1 MRNLKINHLL
11 LGAFAI
17 PMIAILGLAMLAIG
31 KMQVINEQSTVI
43 SNDWLPS
50 VRVIERLNGQTA
62 DLRVLESRHI
72 LSLDDAQMRDT
83 ERELDKIKAKIDES
97 IRTYQQLISE
107 NEEKVIF
114 NDFNRL
120 YKEYLGIQQKLLTLS
135 RANKNEDAKQLLLTE
150 SLNAY
155 NEYSDLLLQLSDL
168 NSKGAQA
175 ASSYGDEIY
184 DESIKIMLFILVIV
198 SLLVLATSIIIS
210 RFIVTSIKTVQAFIS
225 KLANGDLT
233 DRINDIGN
241 NELGLLAKGCNDT
254 ADKISEMTEQ
264 LINVADNTA
273 TSAEVLASTM
283 NQVENNSKQM
293 LVQVEQIAT
302 ALNQMSSTALEV
314 SKNATEAETSARE
327 AMDNVTVGNKSLG
340 ESDVISEK
348 IGAAIRDSGAI
359 VNQLKDYSI
368 EIGSVIDVI
377 TSISEQTNLLALNAA
392 IEAARAGEAGRGF
405 AVVADEVRSLAAKTQ
420 QSTIDIQ
427 GIISKLQSQAE
438 KADHYMKANTSL
450 LDESQMVSEK
460 VRNAFHGISTSV
472 NAISN
477 VNTVVA
483 TASSEQSSVTEDI
496 SQNISSTVEIV
507 DQNVMG
513 VGSASKACQ
522 DVLAEAGKQKQ
533 LLAFFK
539 TKRRY

>member
-1 MRNLKINHLL
+1 MRNLKISHLL

-17 PMIAILGLAMLAIG
+17 PIIAILGLTMMAIS
-31 KMQVINEQSTVI
+31 KMQVINDQSTVI

-72 LSLDDAQMRDT
+72 LSLDSDQMQET
-83 ERELDKIKAKIDES
+83 ERELDKTKAQIDES
-97 IRTYQQLISE
+97 IRTYEQLISG
-107 NEEKVIF
+107 NEERNIF
-114 NDFNRL
+114 NDFQRL
-120 YKEYLGIQQKLLTLS
+120 YKEYLVVHQKLLVLS

-150 SLNAY
+150 SLTAY
-155 NEYSDLLLQLSDL
+155 NEYSDLLLKLSDL
-168 NSKGAQA
+168 NYKGAQD
-175 ASSYGDEIY
+175 ASSYGDVIY
-184 DESIKIMLFILVIV
+184 DESITIMVSILVIV
-198 SLLVLATSIIIS
+198 SLLVLATSIFISKFII
-210 RFIVTSIKTVQAFIS
+210 TSIKTVQSFIA

-233 DRINDIGN
+233 DRIQDTGS
-241 NELGLLAKGCNDT
+241 NELGLLAQGCNET

-264 LINVADNTA
+264 LITVADNTA
-273 TSAEVLASTM
+273 TSAEILASTM
-283 NQVENNSKQM
+283 NQVEHNSQHM

-302 ALNQMSSTALEV
+302 ALNEMSSTALEV
-314 SKNATEAETSARE
+314 SKNATEAETSAGE
-327 AMDNVTVGNKSLG
+327 AMANVSEGNKSLG
-340 ESDVISEK
+340 ESDNISVK
-348 IGAAIRDSGAI
+348 IGAAIRDSGSI

-427 GIISKLQSQAE
+427 EIISKLQSQAE
-438 KADHYMKANTSL
+438 KADHYMKDNTSL

-460 VRNAFHGISTSV
+460 VRRAFQGISASV

-496 SQNISSTVEIV
+496 SRNISSTVEMV
-507 DQNVMG
+507 DQNVVG
-513 VGSASKACQ
+513 VGNASKACH
-522 DVLAEAGKQKQ
+522 DVLSEAGKQKQ

-539 TKRRY
+539 TKRRH

>member
-1 MRNLKINHLL
+1 
-11 LGAFAI
+11 
-17 PMIAILGLAMLAIG
+17 
-31 KMQVINEQSTVI
+31 
-43 SNDWLPS
+43 
-50 VRVIERLNGQTA
+50 
-62 DLRVLESRHI
+62 
-72 LSLDDAQMRDT
+72 
-83 ERELDKIKAKIDES
+83 
-97 IRTYQQLISE
+97 
-107 NEEKVIF
+107 
-114 NDFNRL
+114 
-120 YKEYLGIQQKLLTLS
+120 
-135 RANKNEDAKQLLLTE
+135 
-150 SLNAY
+150 
-155 NEYSDLLLQLSDL
+155 
-168 NSKGAQA
+168 
-175 ASSYGDEIY
+175 
-184 DESIKIMLFILVIV
+184 
-198 SLLVLATSIIIS
+198 
-210 RFIVTSIKTVQAFIS
+210 
-225 KLANGDLT
+225 
-233 DRINDIGN
+233 
-241 NELGLLAKGCNDT
+241 
-254 ADKISEMTEQ
+254 MTEQ

-438 KADHYMKANTSL
+438 KADHYMKANASL

-472 NAISN
+472 NTISN

-513 VGSASKACQ
+513 VGSASKACH

>member
-1 MRNLKINHLL
+1 
-11 LGAFAI
+11 
-17 PMIAILGLAMLAIG
+17 MIAILGLTMLAIG

-83 ERELDKIKAKIDES
+83 ERELDKTKAKIDES

-155 NEYSDLLLQLSDL
+155 NEYSDLLLKLSDL
-168 NSKGAQA
+168 NSKGAQT
-175 ASSYGDEIY
+175 ASNYGDEIY

-210 RFIVTSIKTVQAFIS
+210 RFIVTSIKTVQAFIY

-233 DRINDIGN
+233 DRINDISN

-302 ALNQMSSTALEV
+302 ALNEMSSTALEV

-472 NAISN
+472 NTISN

-513 VGSASKACQ
+513 VGSASKACH

>member
-17 PMIAILGLAMLAIG
+17 PMIAILGLTILAIG
-31 KMQVINEQSTVI
+31 KMQVINEQSTII
-43 SNDWLPS
+43 SDDWLPS

-83 ERELDKIKAKIDES
+83 ERELDKVKAKIDES
-97 IRTYQQLISE
+97 VRTYQQLISE
-107 NEEKVIF
+107 NEEKVMF
-114 NDFNRL
+114 NDFTRL
-120 YKEYLGIQQKLLTLS
+120 YKEYLEIQQKILTLS

-155 NEYSDLLLQLSDL
+155 NEYSNLLLQLSDL

-175 ASSYGDEIY
+175 ASHYGDVIY
-184 DESIKIMLFILVIV
+184 DESIKIMVFILVIL
-198 SLLVLATSIIIS
+198 SLLVLAVSIYIS
-210 RFIVTSIKTVQAFIS
+210 KFIVTSIKTVQFFMS

-233 DRINDIGN
+233 DRIHDIGN
-241 NELGLLAKGCNDT
+241 NELGQLAKGCNDT
-254 ADKISEMTEQ
+254 ADRITEMTEQ
-264 LINVADNTA
+264 LINVANNTA

-302 ALNQMSSTALEV
+302 ALNEMSSTALEV
-314 SKNATEAETSARE
+314 SKNATEAENSARE

-472 NAISN
+472 NTISN

-513 VGSASKACQ
+513 VGSASKACH

-539 TKRRY
+539 TKSRY

>member
-1 MRNLKINHLL
+1 MRNLKIIHLL

-17 PMIAILGLAMLAIG
+17 PIIAIIGLAMLAIS

-43 SNDWLPS
+43 SSNWLPS

-72 LSLDDAQMRDT
+72 LSLDNDQMRET
-83 ERELDKIKAKIDES
+83 ERELEKIKTQIDES
-97 IRTYQQLISE
+97 VRSYQQLVSS
-107 NEEKVIF
+107 NEEQVTF
-114 NDFNRL
+114 NNFNRL
-120 YKEYLGIQQKLLTLS
+120 YKEYLNIQQKILILS

-150 SLNAY
+150 SLKAY
-155 NEYSDLLLQLSDL
+155 NEYSDLLLQLSDI
-168 NSKGAQA
+168 NTKGAQA
-175 ASSYGDEIY
+175 ASNYGDEIY
-184 DESIKIMLFILVIV
+184 GASIKMMIAILVII
-198 SLLVLATSIIIS
+198 SLLVLTTSIVISKFII
-210 RFIVTSIKTVQAFIS
+210 TSIKTVQHFIA

-233 DRINDIGN
+233 DRITDIGN
-241 NELGLLAKGCNDT
+241 NELGFLAQDCNHT

-264 LINVADNTA
+264 LITVANNTA
-273 TSAEVLASTM
+273 TSAEVLAATM

-302 ALNQMSSTALEV
+302 ALNEMSSTALEV
-314 SKNATEAETSARE
+314 SRNATEAETSASE
-327 AMDNVTVGNKSLG
+327 AMENVTEGNKSLG
-340 ESDVISEK
+340 ESNNISVK
-348 IGAAIRDSGAI
+348 IGTAIRDSGTI
-359 VNQLKDYSI
+359 VNQLKDFSI

-420 QSTIDIQ
+420 QSTVDIQ

-438 KADHYMKANTSL
+438 KADHYMKANASL
-450 LDESQMVSEK
+450 LDESQIISEK
-460 VRNAFHGISTSV
+460 VRNAFHGISASV

-496 SQNISSTVEIV
+496 SKNISSTVEMV

-513 VGSASKACQ
+513 VGNASKACH
-522 DVLAEAGKQKQ
+522 DVLTEAGKQKQ

>member
-1 MRNLKINHLL
+1 MRNLKISHLL

-17 PMIAILGLAMLAIG
+17 PIIAILGLTMMAIS
-31 KMQVINEQSTVI
+31 KMQVINDQSTVI

-72 LSLDDAQMRDT
+72 LSLDSDQMQET
-83 ERELDKIKAKIDES
+83 ERELDKTKAQIDES
-97 IRTYQQLISE
+97 IRTYEQLISG
-107 NEEKVIF
+107 NEERNIF
-114 NDFNRL
+114 NDFQRL
-120 YKEYLGIQQKLLTLS
+120 YKEYLVVHQKLLVLS

-150 SLNAY
+150 SLTAY
-155 NEYSDLLLQLSDL
+155 NEYSDLLLKLSDL
-168 NSKGAQA
+168 NYKGAQD
-175 ASSYGDEIY
+175 ASNYGDVIY
-184 DESIKIMLFILVIV
+184 DESITIMVSILVIV
-198 SLLVLATSIIIS
+198 SLLVLATSIFISKFII
-210 RFIVTSIKTVQAFIS
+210 TSIKTVQSFIA

-233 DRINDIGN
+233 DRIQDTGS
-241 NELGLLAKGCNDT
+241 NELGLLAQGCNET

-264 LINVADNTA
+264 LITVADNTA
-273 TSAEVLASTM
+273 TSAEILASTM
-283 NQVENNSKQM
+283 NQVEHNSQHM

-302 ALNQMSSTALEV
+302 ALNEMSSTALEV
-314 SKNATEAETSARE
+314 SKNATEAETSAGE
-327 AMDNVTVGNKSLG
+327 AMENVSEGNKSLG
-340 ESDVISEK
+340 ESDNISVK
-348 IGAAIRDSGAI
+348 IGAAIRDSGSI

-427 GIISKLQSQAE
+427 EIISKLQSQAE
-438 KADHYMKANTSL
+438 RADHYMKANTSL

-460 VRNAFHGISTSV
+460 VRRAFQGISASV

-496 SQNISSTVEIV
+496 SRNISSTVEMV
-507 DQNVMG
+507 DQNVVG
-513 VGSASKACQ
+513 VGNASKACH
-522 DVLAEAGKQKQ
+522 DVLSEAGKQKQ

-539 TKRRY
+539 TKRRH

>member
-1 MRNLKINHLL
+1 M
-11 LGAFAI
+11 
-17 PMIAILGLAMLAIG
+17 MAMS
-31 KMQVINEQSTVI
+31 KMQVINDQSTVI
-43 SNDWLPS
+43 SHDWLPA

-72 LSLDDAQMRDT
+72 LSLDEGQMRDT
-83 ERELDKIKAKIDES
+83 ERELEKTKAQIDES
-97 IRTYQQLISE
+97 IRTYEQLISG
-107 NEEKVIF
+107 NEERNIF
-114 NDFNRL
+114 NDFQRL
-120 YKEYLGIQQKLLTLS
+120 YKEYLVVHQKLLILS
-135 RANKNEDAKQLLLTE
+135 RANKNEDAKQLLLTK
-150 SLNAY
+150 SLEAY
-155 NEYSDLLLQLSDL
+155 NEYSDLLLKLSDL
-168 NSKGAQA
+168 NYKGAQD
-175 ASSYGDEIY
+175 ASNYGDVIY

-198 SLLVLATSIIIS
+198 SLLVLVTSTAISKFII
-210 RFIVTSIKTVQAFIS
+210 TSIKTVQSFMA
-225 KLANGDLT
+225 KLANGDLSE
-233 DRINDIGN
+233 RIADIGN
-241 NELGLLAKGCNDT
+241 NELGILAQGCNET

-264 LINVADNTA
+264 LITVADNTA
-273 TSAEVLASTM
+273 TSAEILASTM
-283 NQVENNSKQM
+283 NQVEHNSQQM

-302 ALNQMSSTALEV
+302 ALNEMSSTALEV
-314 SKNATEAETSARE
+314 SKNATEAETSAGE
-327 AMDNVTVGNKSLG
+327 AMGNVSEGNKSLG
-340 ESDVISEK
+340 ESDNISVK
-348 IGAAIRDSGAI
+348 IGAAIRDSGSI

-427 GIISKLQSQAE
+427 EIISKLQSQAE

-460 VRNAFHGISTSV
+460 VRSAFQGISASV

-496 SQNISSTVEIV
+496 SRNISSTVEMV
-507 DQNVMG
+507 DQNVVG
-513 VGSASKACQ
+513 VGNASKACH
-522 DVLAEAGKQKQ
+522 DVLSEAGKQKQ

-539 TKRRY
+539 TKRSY

>member
-1 MRNLKINHLL
+1 MV
-11 LGAFAI
+11 
-17 PMIAILGLAMLAIG
+17 AILGLAMLAIG

-150 SLNAY
+150 SLNTY

-241 NELGLLAKGCNDT
+241 NVNNR
-254 ADKISEMTEQ
+254 ADFY
-264 LINVADNTA
+264 
-273 TSAEVLASTM
+273 
-283 NQVENNSKQM
+283 
-293 LVQVEQIAT
+293 
-302 ALNQMSSTALEV
+302 
-314 SKNATEAETSARE
+314 R
-327 AMDNVTVGNKSLG
+327 
-340 ESDVISEK
+340 
-348 IGAAIRDSGAI
+348 
-359 VNQLKDYSI
+359 
-368 EIGSVIDVI
+368 
-377 TSISEQTNLLALNAA
+377 
-392 IEAARAGEAGRGF
+392 
-405 AVVADEVRSLAAKTQ
+405 
-420 QSTIDIQ
+420 
-427 GIISKLQSQAE
+427 II
-438 KADHYMKANTSL
+438 
-450 LDESQMVSEK
+450 
-460 VRNAFHGISTSV
+460 F
-472 NAISN
+472 
-477 VNTVVA
+477 
-483 TASSEQSSVTEDI
+483 
-496 SQNISSTVEIV
+496 
-507 DQNVMG
+507 
-513 VGSASKACQ
+513 
-522 DVLAEAGKQKQ
+522 
-533 LLAFFK
+533 
-539 TKRRY
+539 